1 MRGIFGDGIQIRR
14 EGETTNRGTLEAA
27 ASSLEAGDL
36 PGAIALI
43 DTLDPDLQAVFTDW
57 RNNADDRHMLE
68 QSLEALRLTMIAE
81 ERP

>member
-1 MRGIFGDGIQIRR
+1 
-14 EGETTNRGTLEAA
+14 
-27 ASSLEAGDL
+27 LEAGDL